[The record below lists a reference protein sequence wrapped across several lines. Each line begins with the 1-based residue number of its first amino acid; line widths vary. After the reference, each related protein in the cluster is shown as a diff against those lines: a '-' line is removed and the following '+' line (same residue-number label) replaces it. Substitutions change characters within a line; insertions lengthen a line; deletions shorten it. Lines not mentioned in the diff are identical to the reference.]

1 MIYGYIRV
9 STDKQDCDNQKLGI
23 ENKAASLGLKIDKY
37 IEDAGISGTKEP
49 EQRALGGCLKKLK
62 AGDVLICSEL
72 SRLGRKLFMIMR
84 ILEHC
89 MKCGAKVYTVKDG
102 YELGDNIQSKVMA
115 FAFGLSAEIER
126 DLISQRT
133 KEALLKLKKQGK
145 KLGREA
151 GSKNKKRKLDD
162 KIEIINDLLIKKVPK
177 IQIAKKLK
185 ETYPDIN
192 YIAVESRTTT
202 CAEGMLVKVAVEMRD
217 SGATA
222 ETTAKFIEENKC
234 KIQHFIVVEDL
245 MYLKRGGRIS
255 GVSAAVGSLL
265 KIKPI
270 IEFTNEGK
278 LEIVRKEMGTKKA
291 FRSIIEEVKGYT
303 PNSQHFKCVIVHTD
317 NLDGAKEL
325 QSLIKQELGYEP
337 EIRIM
342 GPIIGAH
349 VGPNA
354 VAFAFISSTW
364 TIRF

>member
-23 ENKAASLGLKIDKY
+23 ESKAAALGIQIDKY

-145 KLGREA
+145 KLGREV

-162 KIEIINDLLIKKVPK
+162 KIEIINELLIKKVPK
-177 IQIAKKLK
+177 TRIAKQ
-185 ETYPDIN
+185 
-192 YIAVESRTTT
+192 
-202 CAEGMLVKVAVEMRD
+202 MKV
-217 SGATA
+217 
-222 ETTAKFIEENKC
+222 
-234 KIQHFIVVEDL
+234 
-245 MYLKRGGRIS
+245 
-255 GVSAAVGSLL
+255 SLPTL
-265 KIKPI
+265 
-270 IEFTNEGK
+270 
-278 LEIVRKEMGTKKA
+278 
-291 FRSIIEEVKGYT
+291 Y
-303 PNSQHFKCVIVHTD
+303 
-317 NLDGAKEL
+317 
-325 QSLIKQELGYEP
+325 
-337 EIRIM
+337 
-342 GPIIGAH
+342 
-349 VGPNA
+349 
-354 VAFAFISSTW
+354 AFIYA
-364 TIRF
+364 INPQAKMNL